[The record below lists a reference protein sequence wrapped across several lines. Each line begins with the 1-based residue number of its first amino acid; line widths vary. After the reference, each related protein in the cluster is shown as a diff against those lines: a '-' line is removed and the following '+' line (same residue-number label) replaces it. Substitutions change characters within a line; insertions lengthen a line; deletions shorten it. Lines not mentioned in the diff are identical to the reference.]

1 MICTAKLRVFQPAAI
16 AALLLSTSC
25 VVGPKFNKPA
35 PPAGAG
41 YTPGPVATTT
51 STPNV
56 TGGEAQRFVDGAD
69 IPGQW
74 WTLFHSKEL
83 DGLIERS
90 LKSSPDLKAAQ
101 AALVVAR
108 ETMLAQRGAYYPSVS
123 AGFSATRAK
132 SSASLSPVT
141 NTSALNYSLYTP
153 QVSVSYV
160 PDVFGLNRRTVES
173 LQAQEQQARFALAA
187 THITLSSN
195 VAAGAIQEASLRA
208 QIQVTREL
216 ISINTNMVKI
226 LREQYAKGY
235 ADRLD
240 VAAQEAQLAQ
250 ITATLPPLIK
260 QLEQQRDLLN
270 LLSGSF
276 PNQELAEKFELAS
289 LQLPQELPLSLPSQL
304 VEQRPDVRQAE
315 ENLHSASAQIGVA
328 RANRLPS
335 FALTADAGSMA
346 VVLSHLATGN
356 NGFWDVGAS
365 VTQPIFQGGTLLH
378 RERAAKAAYDQ
389 ANEQYRG
396 AVLTA
401 FQNVADTLHALHQDA
416 EALKAAAA
424 AKDAA
429 AITLELSKKQLES
442 GYVNYLSLLSAEQGY
457 QQAEMNLVQAQANR
471 YADAAALFQALG
483 GGWWNR
489 NDIPKY

>member
-1 MICTAKLRVFQPAAI
+1 M
-16 AALLLSTSC
+16 
-25 VVGPKFNKPA
+25 
-35 PPAGAG
+35 
-41 YTPGPVATTT
+41 
-51 STPNV
+51 
-56 TGGEAQRFVDGAD
+56 
-69 IPGQW
+69 
-74 WTLFHSKEL
+74 
-83 DGLIERS
+83 
-90 LKSSPDLKAAQ
+90 
-101 AALVVAR
+101 
-108 ETMLAQRGAYYPSVS
+108 
-123 AGFSATRAK
+123 
-132 SSASLSPVT
+132 
-141 NTSALNYSLYTP
+141 
-153 QVSVSYV
+153 
-160 PDVFGLNRRTVES
+160 
-173 LQAQEQQARFALAA
+173 
-187 THITLSSN
+187 
-195 VAAGAIQEASLRA
+195 
-208 QIQVTREL
+208 
-216 ISINTNMVKI
+216 
-226 LREQYAKGY
+226 
-235 ADRLD
+235 
-240 VAAQEAQLAQ
+240 
-250 ITATLPPLIK
+250 
-260 QLEQQRDLLN
+260 N